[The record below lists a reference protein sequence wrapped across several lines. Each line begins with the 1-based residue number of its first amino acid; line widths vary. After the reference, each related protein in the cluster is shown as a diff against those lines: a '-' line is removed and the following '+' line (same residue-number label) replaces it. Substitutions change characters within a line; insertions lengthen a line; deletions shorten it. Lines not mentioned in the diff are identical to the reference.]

1 MNTPDVFKRVEYKYL
16 LSPQQFDSLTESLAD
31 KIRPDEFGG
40 STISSLYY
48 DTRQFAMINRSLEK
62 PVYKEKLRIR
72 AYGTPEDGDPVYVEL
87 KKKFRG
93 VVYKRRVPLTANAAY
108 AFMGGVSYRSA
119 ALAFPLADAAL
130 QDGCLLPRRIQI
142 AEEISQCCKRWEM
155 PRPAMMVCVEREAYR
170 CISAPDLRITFD
182 IMPRWRTDDLF
193 FSAEQA
199 GHLLYPDDKV
209 IMEIKCTDAYPFW
222 LIEELD
228 KHGVYPQPNSKYGLS
243 YQEYHHLSCTLPRR
257 RSRAVPE
264 ARIAAF
270 AG

>member
-31 KIRPDEFGG
+31 KIRPDEFGR
-40 STISSLYY
+40 STVSSLYY

-72 AYGTPEDGDPVYVEL
+72 AYGTPEDGDPVY
-87 KKKFRG
+87 
-93 VVYKRRVPLTANAAY
+93 
-108 AFMGGVSYRSA
+108 
-119 ALAFPLADAAL
+119 
-130 QDGCLLPRRIQI
+130 
-142 AEEISQCCKRWEM
+142 
-155 PRPAMMVCVEREAYR
+155 VEREAYR

-199 GHLLYPDDKV
+199 GHLLYPDDKM

-243 YQEYHHLSCTLPRR
+243 YQEHHHLSCALASLVLGVVIALVYMFRHEYSKNFVVTLALLHSNGKHPASLPAGQAAARR
-257 RSRAVPE
+257 AGHRGRYSKRGGSPVSMMWTSAASSRTGTPSSC
-264 ARIAAF
+264 AF
-270 AG
+270 ASLLPAPGPATT